1 MRDPS
6 FVSRHPA
13 CRAAAVCA
21 LAAALPA
28 AAAAQAPAAARTVT
42 GTVVEEGTN
51 APLGAAQIQVR
62 GTTTGT
68 VTGDD
73 GTFSLRVPAG
83 DVVLVVRRIGY
94 PAVEAPAPAGQA
106 TVRVTMRRD
115 ALKLDQ
121 VVITGQASGISRRNL
136 PNSIASVSAE
146 EVTKVSAQSI
156 EQAFQGKIAGAQIAQ
171 STGAPG
177 GGNRVRIRG
186 ISSILGNATPL
197 YVVDGVIVSDVSIGT
212 GTNKVTGAAGTA
224 ISAATQESP
233 VNRIADLDPN
243 QIENVEI
250 LKGSAAAAIY
260 GSKASGGVIIVTT
273 KRGAAGAPR
282 WNFRGGVGTPRLAY
296 RNGQRR
302 FTTVEDATRAFG
314 PTASQHYDAARAL
327 DYESLAYGNKPI
339 NGDAALQVSGGNEAT
354 RYFVAGSARDE
365 EGIVANTYAKK
376 YAARVNLDQR
386 LGARLQLQVG
396 TEVLRT
402 LSDRGLFGN
411 DNSGNSIAYTLTK
424 VPSFLDLRQ
433 RADGTWPTNPFYP
446 SNPLQTIDRF
456 KNQEGVWRNITT
468 GRVTW
473 ELLGG
478 GAQELRFVAFG
489 GADVLNQRNEVFSPP
504 DLQYEP
510 LDNLPGTS
518 VVSSGTNLNANANLN
533 LVHTWRPTGRLSAT
547 TQLGTQYERRNFSIN
562 RASAQNLL
570 GGLEVVTS
578 GTLRDVDE
586 QRLRVNDFG
595 VFGQTEVLVAERL
608 LLTAGARADRSSN
621 NGDPGKFFLFPK
633 ASASYRLPALRP
645 GLVDELKLR
654 VAYGETG
661 NQPLYGQKFTP
672 LDLSNI
678 GGAGAF
684 RIGTARAASDL
695 RPERQRELEGGVD
708 LALFRNRATVDLT
721 GFQRR
726 ISDLLITRTL
736 PPTSG
741 YSSETSNGAAMRV
754 WGFEAAVSAFPVQGA
769 VTWST
774 RFNVGANR
782 SRITDLPVPAF
793 LLGTPQVGAVRIEE
807 GKSATQIIGNDT
819 LPQAGGRVVVPRVIG
834 DGNPRYNAGWGN
846 EVRWRGLSAYAL
858 LDRQQGG
865 MLANGTWRH
874 YDLGQN
880 SRDYDAQTAT
890 GQKLGEVRRTTY
902 LQVTDIYYQDASYLK
917 LREVT
922 LGYDL
927 PASLARRVWGRAQAA
942 RLQLSG
948 RNLYWW
954 TDFRGGDPEAENFG
968 AGNVPG
974 SVQRNRELA
983 AYPASRQFWLN
994 LNVEF

>member
-1 MRDPS
+1 MRGAS
-6 FVSRHPA
+6 FASRA
-13 CRAAAVCA
+13 VVTVVAGVAAATTA
-21 LAAALPA
+21 R
-28 AAAAQAPAAARTVT
+28 AQAPARTIT
-42 GTVVEEGTN
+42 GTVVEEGSG
-51 APLGAAQIQVR
+51 APLAAAQVQVR

-68 VTGDD
+68 ITGDG

-94 PAVEAPAPAGQA
+94 PVVEARVAAGEA
-106 TVRVTMRRD
+106 SLRVTMRRD
-115 ALKLDQ
+115 PLKLEE
-121 VVITGQASGISRRNL
+121 VVVTGQATGISRRNL
-136 PNSIASVSAE
+136 PNSVASVSAE
-146 EVTKVSAQSI
+146 EVTKVSSQSI
-156 EQAFQGKIAGAQIAQ
+156 EQAFQGKIAGAQISQ

-197 YVVDGVIVSDVSIGT
+197 YVVDGVIISDVSIGS
-212 GTNKVTGAAGTA
+212 GTNKVTGAAGSA
-224 ISAATQESP
+224 ISAASQESP

-243 QIENVEI
+243 QIQNVEI

-260 GSKASGGVIIVTT
+260 GSKASGGVIIITT
-273 KRGAAGAPR
+273 KRGVAGAPT
-282 WNFRGGVGTPRLAY
+282 WSFRGGVGTPRLAY

-302 FTTVEDATRAFG
+302 FTSLADAQAAFG
-314 PTASQHYDAARAL
+314 PTAAQHYDASRFV
-327 DYESLAYGNKPI
+327 DYESLAYGNRPV
-339 NGDAALQVSGGNEAT
+339 NGDLALQVSGGNEAT
-354 RYFVAGSARDE
+354 RYFVGGSARDE

-376 YAARVNLDQR
+376 YGARVNLDQR
-386 LGARLQLQVG
+386 LTDRLSLQFG
-396 TEVLRT
+396 SEVLR
-402 LSDRGLFGN
+402 SQNDRGLFGN
-411 DNSGNSIAYTLTK
+411 DNSGNSVAYTLTK

-433 RADGTWPTNPFYP
+433 RPDGSWPVNPFYA
-446 SNPLQTIDRF
+446 SNPLQTIQRF
-456 KNQEGVWRNITT
+456 KNQEAVWRNITT
-468 GRVTW
+468 GRLT
-473 ELLGG
+473 LDI
-478 GAQELRFVAFG
+478 AQRQKQDLRFVAYG
-489 GADVLNQRNEVFSPP
+489 GADVLSQRNEVFSPP

-510 LDNLPGTS
+510 LDNLPGTT
-518 VVSSGTNLNANANLN
+518 VVSNGTNQNANANLN
-533 LVHTWRPTGRLSAT
+533 LVHTWRPTGSVTAT
-547 TQLGTQYERRNFSIN
+547 TQLGTQYERRNFSLN

-578 GTLRDVDE
+578 GTIRDVDE
-586 QRLRVNDFG
+586 QRLRVHDFG
-595 VFGQTEVLVAERL
+595 IFGQTEVLVAERL

-621 NGDPGKFFLFPK
+621 NGDPGQYYLFPK
-633 ASASYRLPALRP
+633 ASASYRLPALRR

-654 VAYGETG
+654 LAYGETG

-678 GGAGAF
+678 GGTGAF
-684 RIGTARAASDL
+684 RVGTARASSDL
-695 RPERQRELEGGVD
+695 RPERQRELEGGID
-708 LALFRNRATVDLT
+708 LALFGNRATADLT
-721 GFQRR
+721 AFRR
-726 ISDLLITRTL
+726 NISDLLITRTL

-754 WGFEAAVSAFPVQGA
+754 WGVETSISAFPVQGA
-769 VTWST
+769 LTWNT
-774 RFNVGANR
+774 RFNLGANR
-782 SRITDLPVPAF
+782 SRITDLPVSAF

-807 GKSATQIIGNDT
+807 GKSATQLIGNDT
-819 LPQAGGRVVVPRVIG
+819 LPQAGGRVVTPVVIG

-846 EVRWRGLSAYAL
+846 EVRWKGLSAYAL

-880 SRDYDAQTAT
+880 SRDYDEPTAT
-890 GQKLGEVRRTTY
+890 GRKLGEVRRTTY
-902 LQVTDIYYQDASYLK
+902 LQVTRIYYQDATYLK

-927 PASLARRVWGRAQAA
+927 PRALTSRVWSRAQSA

-954 TDFRGGDPEAENFG
+954 SDFRGGDPEAENFG